1 MSTFIRRRRRREHGN
16 DGAINDF
23 DYFELDQVVQL
34 DVHPFPVMR
43 SVALLGTG
51 LLGEA
56 IGRRLLQQGVSLF
69 VWNRSQKR
77 SNALIDAGAQA
88 LSSPCEAPHSCNSVI
103 TVLRDGPVTAAVLK
117 DIGPLDGS
125 TLITMGTVGITES
138 QSLARQAAQQGGHYL
153 EAPVLGSKPQAL
165 NGSLLVMAGGEAQVF
180 EEQQPLLSHLSQEPL
195 LVGPVGSGAA
205 TKLALNQLIASL
217 THSFSLSL
225 QLIQRAGV
233 PVETFMNILRT
244 SALYAPTFDKKLQ
257 RMLDHNYADPNFS
270 TALLRKDLR
279 LFLEEATTAGLQEH
293 GLTGLLSLL
302 EQAKGTE
309 LDDQDYCALHELTV
323 LP

>member
-1 MSTFIRRRRRREHGN
+1 M
-16 DGAINDF
+16 
-23 DYFELDQVVQL
+23 
-34 DVHPFPVMR
+34 P

-51 LLGEA
+51 LLGES
-56 IGRRLLQQGVSLF
+56 IGQRLLERGVSLY
-69 VWNRSQKR
+69 VWNRTQER
-77 SNALIDAGAQA
+77 SRGLIEAGAQA
-88 LSSPCEAPHSCNSVI
+88 LNSPSEAPRSCDSLI
-103 TVLRDGPVTAAVLK
+103 TVLRDGPVTGAVLN
-117 DIGPLDGS
+117 DIGALDGS
-125 TLITMGTVGITES
+125 TLITMGTVGVTES
-138 QSLARQAAQQGGHYL
+138 QALAAQAAQQGGQYL

-165 NGSLLVMAGGEAQVF
+165 NGTLLVMAGGEAQVF
-180 EEQQPLLSHLSQEPL
+180 KQQQPLLAHLCQDPL

-233 PVETFMNILRT
+233 PVETFMAILRP

-257 RMLDHNYADPNFS
+257 RMLDHTYADPNFS

-279 LFLEEATTAGLQEH
+279 LFLEEATTAGLQDQ
-293 GLTGLLSLL
+293 GLSGLLSLL

-309 LDDQDYCALHELTV
+309 LDEQDYCALHELTV
-323 LP
+323 LR

>member
-1 MSTFIRRRRRREHGN
+1 M
-16 DGAINDF
+16 
-23 DYFELDQVVQL
+23 
-34 DVHPFPVMR
+34 P

-51 LLGEA
+51 LLGES
-56 IGRRLLQQGVSLF
+56 IGQRLLQRGVSLY
-69 VWNRSQKR
+69 VWNRTQGR
-77 SNALIDAGAQA
+77 CRGLIEAGAQA
-88 LSSPCEAPHSCNSVI
+88 LNSPSEAARCCDSLI
-103 TVLRDGPVTAAVLK
+103 TVLRDGPITAAVLK

-125 TLITMGTVGITES
+125 TLITMGTVGVTES
-138 QSLARQAAQQGGHYL
+138 QTLAEQAAQQGGRYL

-180 EEQQPLLSHLSQEPL
+180 EAQKPLLSHLCQEPL

-233 PVETFMNILRT
+233 PVETFMAILRP

-257 RMLDHNYADPNFS
+257 RMLDHTYADPNFS

-279 LFLEEATTAGLQEH
+279 LFLEEAATAGLQDQ
-293 GLTGLLSLL
+293 GLSGLLSLL
-302 EQAKGTE
+302 EQAKGTD
-309 LDDQDYCALHELTV
+309 LDEQDYCALHELTV
-323 LP
+323 LR

>member
-1 MSTFIRRRRRREHGN
+1 MS
-16 DGAINDF
+16 
-23 DYFELDQVVQL
+23 
-34 DVHPFPVMR
+34 

-51 LLGEA
+51 LLGES
-56 IGRRLLQQGVSLF
+56 IGQRLLERGVSLY
-69 VWNRSQKR
+69 VWNRTRDRSQ
-77 SNALIDAGAQA
+77 ALIDAGAQA
-88 LSSPCEAPHSCNSVI
+88 LNSPSEAPRCCDSLI
-103 TVLRDGPVTAAVLK
+103 TVLRDGPVTAAVLN

-125 TLITMGTVGITES
+125 TLITMGTVGVTES
-138 QSLARQAAQQGGHYL
+138 QALAQQAAQQGGRYL

-165 NGSLLVMAGGEAQVF
+165 NGSLLVMAGGEEQVF
-180 EEQQPLLSHLSQEPL
+180 EEQHPLLSHLSQDPL

-217 THSFSLSL
+217 THSFSISL

-233 PVETFMNILRT
+233 PVETFMAILRT

-279 LFLEEATTAGLQEH
+279 LFLEEATTAGLQDQ
-293 GLTGLLSLL
+293 GLSGLLTLL
-302 EQAKGTE
+302 EQAKGTD
-309 LDDQDYCALHELTV
+309 LDEQDYCALHELTV
-323 LP
+323 LQ

>member
-1 MSTFIRRRRRREHGN
+1 
-16 DGAINDF
+16 
-23 DYFELDQVVQL
+23 
-34 DVHPFPVMR
+34 MR

-51 LLGEA
+51 LLGES

-69 VWNRSQKR
+69 VWNRSQER

-88 LSSPCEAPHSCNSVI
+88 LSSPCEAPRCCNSVI
-103 TVLRDGPVTAAVLK
+103 TVLRDGPITVAVLK

-125 TLITMGTVGITES
+125 TLITMGTMGISES
-138 QSLARQAAQQGGHYL
+138 HSLARQTAQQGGRYL

-302 EQAKGTE
+302 EQAKGTD

>member
-1 MSTFIRRRRRREHGN
+1 MS
-16 DGAINDF
+16 
-23 DYFELDQVVQL
+23 
-34 DVHPFPVMR
+34 

-51 LLGEA
+51 LLGES
-56 IGRRLLQQGVSLF
+56 IGQRLLQQGVSLF
-69 VWNRSQKR
+69 VWNRTQER
-77 SNALIDAGAQA
+77 SRSLVDAGAQV
-88 LSSPCEAPHSCNSVI
+88 LNNPSEAPRCCDSVI
-103 TVLRDGPVTAAVLK
+103 TVLRDGPITAAVLR

-125 TLITMGTVGITES
+125 TLITMGTVGVTES
-138 QSLARQAAQQGGHYL
+138 QALAKQTSEQGGQYL

-180 EEQQPLLSHLSQEPL
+180 EAQQALLCHLSQEPM

-279 LFLEEATTAGLQEH
+279 LFLEEATAAGLQDH

-302 EQAKGTE
+302 EQAKGTD

-323 LP
+323 LR

>member
-1 MSTFIRRRRRREHGN
+1 MS
-16 DGAINDF
+16 
-23 DYFELDQVVQL
+23 
-34 DVHPFPVMR
+34 

-51 LLGEA
+51 LLGES
-56 IGRRLLQQGVSLF
+56 IGQRRLQQGVSLY
-69 VWNRSQKR
+69 VWNRTQER
-77 SNALIDAGAQA
+77 SRTLIDTGAHA
-88 LSSPCEAPHSCNSVI
+88 LNSPSEAPRCCDSLI

-125 TLITMGTVGITES
+125 TLITMGTVGVTES
-138 QSLARQAAQQGGHYL
+138 QSLATQATEQGGQYL

-165 NGSLLVMAGGEAQVF
+165 NGSLLVMAGGEAEVF
-180 EEQQPLLSHLSQEPL
+180 EKQQPLLSHLSQEPM

-233 PVETFMNILRT
+233 PVETFMNILRP

-257 RMLDHNYADPNFS
+257 RMLDHNYTDPNFS

-279 LFLEEATTAGLQEH
+279 LFLEEATIAGLQDQ
-293 GLTGLLSLL
+293 GLNGLVSLL
-302 EQAKGTE
+302 EQAKGTD
-309 LDDQDYCALHELTV
+309 LDNQDYCALHELTV
-323 LP
+323 LR

>member
-1 MSTFIRRRRRREHGN
+1 
-16 DGAINDF
+16 
-23 DYFELDQVVQL
+23 
-34 DVHPFPVMR
+34 MR

-51 LLGEA
+51 LLGES
-56 IGRRLLQQGVSLF
+56 IGQRLLERGVSLY
-69 VWNRSQKR
+69 VWNRTQEGSR
-77 SNALIDAGAQA
+77 GLIEAGAQA
-88 LSSPCEAPHSCNSVI
+88 LNSPAEAPRCCDSLI
-103 TVLRDGPVTAAVLK
+103 TVLRDGPVTAAVLNA
-117 DIGPLDGS
+117 IGALDGS

-138 QSLARQAAQQGGHYL
+138 QALAEQAARQGGQYL

-180 EEQQPLLSHLSQEPL
+180 EEQQPLLSHLCQEPQ
-195 LVGPVGSGAA
+195 LVGPVGIGAA

-233 PVETFMNILRT
+233 PVETFMAILRP

-257 RMLDHNYADPNFS
+257 RMLDHSYADPNFS

-279 LFLEEATTAGLQEH
+279 LFLEEATTAGLQDQ
-293 GLTGLLSLL
+293 GLSGLLSLL
-302 EQAKGTE
+302 EQAEGTD
-309 LDDQDYCALHELTV
+309 LDEQDYCALHELTA
-323 LP
+323 LR

>member
-1 MSTFIRRRRRREHGN
+1 MSR
-16 DGAINDF
+16 
-23 DYFELDQVVQL
+23 
-34 DVHPFPVMR
+34 
-43 SVALLGTG
+43 VALIGTG
-51 LLGEA
+51 LLGTA
-56 IGRRLLQQGVSLF
+56 IGQRLMQEGIEVA
-69 VWNRSQKR
+69 VWNRTAERSQ
-77 SNALIDAGAQA
+77 SLLDAGAKA
-88 LSSPCEAPHSCNSVI
+88 ITKLEFAAESCGAII
-103 TVLRDGPVTAAVLK
+103 TVLRDGPVTKKVVAELGDLAGRCV
-117 DIGPLDGS
+117 IPMG
-125 TLITMGTVGITES
+125 TMGVAEISDLGNQI
-138 QSLARQAAQQGGHYL
+138 QQQNGRCL

-165 NGSLLVMAGGEAQVF
+165 SGTLLVMAGGEATDFAQQQSLLTCLS
-180 EEQQPLLSHLSQEPL
+180 EQPIHI
-195 LVGPVGSGAA
+195 GPVGSGAA

-302 EQAKGTE
+302 EQAKGTD